1 MYWTDVSVQFSC
13 FGMSNSLQSHGVH
26 HIRLPCPSPT
36 PGACSNSCPS
46 SQWCHP
52 TISSSVVPFSSCLQ
66 SFPISGPFPISQC
79 FASGGQGIR
88 ASASE
93 SDLPKNIQDWFPL
106 GWTGWISLSSQDLL
120 ESSRDSQECIYIH
133 TFSENNVFCKN
144 INIHHDINTTIWL
157 SSFFIIKISKHNFR
171 RKQWHPM
178 PGLLP
183 GKSHG
188 WRSLVG
194 CSPWGR

>member
-1 MYWTDVSVQFSC
+1 
-13 FGMSNSLQSHGVH
+13 MSNSLQSHGVH

-52 TISSSVVPFSSCLQ
+52 TISSSVVPFSCLQ

-79 FASGGQGIR
+79 SASGGQVIR
-88 ASASE
+88 ASASA

-106 GWTGWISLSSQDLL
+106 GWTGGSPWALKISLRVQGTLKSVYT
-120 ESSRDSQECIYIH
+120 YIH
-133 TFSENNVFCKN
+133 FQRIMYFAKILTYT
-144 INIHHDINTTIWL
+144 IDINTTIWL
-157 SSFFIIKISKHNFR
+157 SSLFIIKISKHNFR